1 MKSFNSLFFGL
12 AFSAILVGCTEQKT
26 FDASGAFE
34 ADETIISSQTVGTIK
49 EFNIEE
55 GQVLQARQPVGYVD
69 SVQLHLQKRQLEAQ
83 ITALTGRKPN
93 ISLQLAALNEQLKT
107 AEREQTRVSNLV
119 KADAATPKQLD
130 DATAQVD
137 VIKAQIQAQKST
149 LNISSQ
155 GISNDASPMEVQI
168 AQLNDQLEKS
178 KIINPAAGTVL
189 TKYAEQNEMTAP
201 GKPLYKIADL
211 SNIILRV
218 YISGNQLSQVKLGQK
233 VTVHTDNAEGGFDQ
247 TEGTISWINDK
258 AEFTPKTIQTKDER
272 ANMVYAIK
280 VEVPNDGKFK
290 IGMYGEINFQ

>member
-1 MKSFNSLFFGL
+1 MKSLNSLFFGL
-12 AFSAILVGCTEQKT
+12 AFSAILFGCMEEKT

-34 ADETIISSQTVGTIK
+34 ADETIISSQTAGTIK
-49 EFNIEE
+49 EFRIEE
-55 GQVLQARQPVGYVD
+55 GQVLEAGQFVGYVD
-69 SVQLHLQKRQLEAQ
+69 SVQLFLQKKQLEAQ

-107 AEREQTRVSNLV
+107 AEREQARVSNLV

-155 GISNDASPMEVQI
+155 GISNDATPMEVQI
-168 AQLNDQLEKS
+168 AQLNDQLDKS
-178 KIINPAAGTVL
+178 KIINPVAGTVL
-189 TKYAEQNEMTAP
+189 TKYAQQSEMTAP

-233 VTVHTDNAEGGFDQ
+233 VTVHIDNGEGGFDQ

-280 VEVPNDGKFK
+280 VDVPNDGKFK
-290 IGMYGEINFQ
+290 IGMYGEINFL

>member
-1 MKSFNSLFFGL
+1 MNSLNSLFWGL
-12 AFSAILVGCTEQKT
+12 AFSAVLFGCTEEKT

-34 ADETIISSQTVGTIK
+34 ADETIISAEASGILK
-49 EFNIEE
+49 EFKIEE
-55 GQVLQARQPVGYVD
+55 GQELQAGEQIGYVD
-69 SVQLHLQKRQLEAQ
+69 SVQLYLKKRQLEAQ
-83 ITALTGRKPN
+83 IIALTGRKPN
-93 ISLQLAALNEQLKT
+93 IPLQLAALEEQLKT
-107 AEREQTRVSNLV
+107 AEREQARIGNLV

-130 DATAQVD
+130 DATAQVE
-137 VIKAQIQAQKST
+137 VVKAQIKAQKST

-155 GISNDASPMEVQI
+155 GISNDATPMEIQI

-178 KIINPAAGTVL
+178 KIINPINGTVL

-211 SNIILRV
+211 STIILRV
-218 YISGNQLSQVKLGQK
+218 YISGNQLPQVQLGQK
-233 VTVHTDNAEGGFDQ
+233 VTVHTDNGEGGFDQ

-280 VEVPNDGKFK
+280 VNVPNDGKFK
-290 IGMYGEINFQ
+290 IGMYGEVNFQ

>member
-1 MKSFNSLFFGL
+1 MKSLKPLFLGL
-12 AFSAILVGCTEQKT
+12 ALSAVLFGCTEEKT

-34 ADETIISSQTVGTIK
+34 ADETIISSQTAGTIK
-49 EFNIEE
+49 EFIIEE
-55 GQVLQARQPVGYVD
+55 GQVLEAGQYVGYVD
-69 SVQLHLQKRQLEAQ
+69 SVQLYLQKRQLEAQ

-107 AEREQTRVSNLV
+107 AEREQARVSNLV

-130 DATAQVD
+130 DATAKVD

-155 GISNDASPMEVQI
+155 GIINDASPMEVQI
-168 AQLNDQLEKS
+168 AQLNDQLKKS
-178 KIINPAAGTVL
+178 QIINPMAGTVL
-189 TKYAEQNEMTAP
+189 TKYAEQNEMTSP

-233 VTVHTDNAEGGFDQ
+233 VTVHTDRGDGGFEQ

-280 VEVPNDGKFK
+280 VDVPNDGKFK